1 MSEENKNDQLNDDE
15 VARQFDVTSNKKSK
29 KKTSNIIFTV
39 IIVFFML
46 CVVGGIFWFAM
57 HSIQGDKK
65 PSSDAPVAADPAL
78 TPASDDN
85 MVARYQEQLEA
96 RKKENERLRKEREER
111 EKQQKQAQQD
121 EAAAADD
128 PFASYSDENSQTGT
142 AQGGQQPLT
151 PEQRKMQPGV
161 MVDPKS
167 ASFGGSGGSG
177 NAASTN
183 QGGNAGAMN
192 NSGEDDGLDEI
203 RATANGQGAAQV
215 PGIDSSGGAG
225 TGDSGSGGGNGGS
238 QTYLESHMR
247 NSRFAPGKAYK
258 MPNRD
263 FLLSRGTNLR
273 CTTKEEII
281 SEYPAP
287 LDCTVTKDI
296 YSDNRKNLLIRQGDV
311 ISGEMNVQMTQ
322 GKGKLFSSFTLLRGA
337 RGDDGIQADFASL
350 AVGPM
355 GSAGIDAYVDNH
367 WGARFGNSI
376 MLAFIQDVFAS
387 ARNSTQ
393 KSSDYQVNNT
403 ENNANDM
410 ANKALENSINIPPT
424 GYVLPAKTINI
435 YVMRDID
442 FSSVYKVR
450 KVQNQNIKFDDCG
463 CTK

>member
-1 MSEENKNDQLNDDE
+1 MSEGNKNDQLKDDE
-15 VARQFDVTSNKKSK
+15 VARQFDITSNKKSK
-29 KKTSNIIFTV
+29 KKISNIIFTV

-46 CVVGGIFWFAM
+46 CVVGGIFWFAV

-65 PSSDAPVAADPAL
+65 PSSDASVAADPAL

-85 MVARYQEQLEA
+85 MVTRYQEQLEA

-128 PFASYSDENSQTGT
+128 PFSSYSDENSQSGPK
-142 AQGGQQPLT
+142 QGGQQPLT

-161 MVDPKS
+161 MVDPKG
-167 ASFGGSGGSG
+167 ASFGGSN

-183 QGGNAGAMN
+183 RGSNTGAMN
-192 NSGEDDGLDEI
+192 DSDEEDGLDEV

-215 PGIDSSGGAG
+215 PGIDSPGGAS
-225 TGDSGSGGGNGGS
+225 TGYSGNGGGNGGS

-322 GKGKLFSSFTLLRGA
+322 GKGKLFSSFTLMRGA

-435 YVMRDID
+435 YVLRDID

-450 KVQNQNIKFDDCG
+450 KIQSQNIKFDDCG
-463 CTK
+463 CKK

>member
-1 MSEENKNDQLNDDE
+1 M
-15 VARQFDVTSNKKSK
+15 
-29 KKTSNIIFTV
+29 
-39 IIVFFML
+39 
-46 CVVGGIFWFAM
+46 
-57 HSIQGDKK
+57 
-65 PSSDAPVAADPAL
+65 
-78 TPASDDN
+78 
-85 MVARYQEQLEA
+85 EA
-96 RKKENERLRKEREER
+96 RKKEEQQRKEREEKL
-111 EKQQKQAQQD
+111 KQQQKEQAQQD
-121 EAAAADD
+121 KDAADDD
-128 PFASYSDENSQTGT
+128 PFATYNEENSQSNA
-142 AQGGQQPLT
+142 AQGGEQPMT
-151 PEQRKMQPGV
+151 PQQRKMQPGV
-161 MVDPKS
+161 MIDAKS
-167 ASFGGSGGSG
+167 ASFGGSGSSG
-177 NAASTN
+177 NAASASQASN
-183 QGGNAGAMN
+183 MGAMN
-192 NSGEDDGLDEI
+192 ESGEGDGLDDI

-215 PGIDSSGGAG
+215 PGLDAS
-225 TGDSGSGGGNGGS
+225 TGSGSANSGNGGGG

-247 NSRFAPGKAYK
+247 NSKFAPGKAYK

-287 LDCTVTKDI
+287 LDCTVTKDV

-322 GKGKLFSSFTLLRGA
+322 GKGKLFSSFTLLRGQ
-337 RGDDGIQADFASL
+337 RGDDGIQADFASI
-350 AVGPM
+350 AGGPM

-450 KVQNQNIKFDDCG
+450 QVQQSPNIKFDDCG